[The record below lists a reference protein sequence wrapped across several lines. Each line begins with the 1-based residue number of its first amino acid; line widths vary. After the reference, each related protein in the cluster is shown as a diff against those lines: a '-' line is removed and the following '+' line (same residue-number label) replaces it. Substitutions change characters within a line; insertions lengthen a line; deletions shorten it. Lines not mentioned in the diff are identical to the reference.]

1 MIAFY
6 SKKIISLITTI
17 ILVSLITF
25 LVFQVLPGNPAYI
38 ILGVEADPLQIEA
51 LEAKLNLDKP
61 LIERYLIWVGDL
73 LRGDLGESIRFQ
85 RPVAE
90 MIGSRVEVT
99 LLLTVLSL
107 FLSIIISIPLAI
119 WLALNSEKSWSK
131 WVTALSQVGL
141 AVPSFWLAIILIYI
155 FSIALHWLPAGQY
168 ERLADDPIKALQS
181 LILPTIALA
190 IGITAILVRYL
201 RNNLLDQMESEYVR
215 TAMSKGLNSHEILY
229 RHVLQNSLLP
239 MLTILGMITAEILG
253 GSIVV
258 ENVFALPGIG
268 NLIAISIG
276 SRDLPLIQALVIYL
290 AIVVVMINF
299 VVDIVYTV
307 IDPRIRLR

>member
-6 SKKIISLITTI
+6 TKKIISLITTI
-17 ILVSLITF
+17 VLVSVITF

-61 LIERYLIWVGDL
+61 LLDRYAIWVVNL
-73 LRGDLGESIRFQ
+73 LKGDLGESIRFH

-107 FLSIIISIPLAI
+107 FLSVLVSIPLAI

-131 WVTALSQVGL
+131 WFAALSQVGL
-141 AVPSFWLAIILIYI
+141 SVPSFWLAVILIYI
-155 FSIALHWLPAGQY
+155 FAINLHWLPAGQY
-168 ERLADDPIKALQS
+168 EKLSVDPLLSIRS
-181 LILPTIALA
+181 LVLPTISLA
-190 IGITAILVRYL
+190 IGISAVLVRYL
-201 RNNLLDQMESEYVR
+201 RNNLLDQMDSEYVR
-215 TAMSKGLNSHEILY
+215 TAMSKGLNEHAILY

-253 GSIVV
+253 GSIVI

-290 AIVVVMINF
+290 ALAVVIINF
-299 VVDIVYTV
+299 VVDIIYTA

>member
-6 SKKIISLITTI
+6 SKKIISLLTTI
-17 ILVSLITF
+17 VLVSLITF

-61 LIERYLIWVGDL
+61 LIDRYFIWVADL

-107 FLSIIISIPLAI
+107 FLSIVISIPVAI
-119 WLALNSEKSWSK
+119 WLALNDQKSWSK
-131 WVTALSQVGL
+131 WLTALSQVGL

-155 FSIALHWLPAGQY
+155 FSIALRWLPAGQY
-168 ERLADDPIKALQS
+168 ERFSVDPLTAIKS
-181 LILPTIALA
+181 LVLPTISLA
-190 IGITAILVRYL
+190 IGISAILIRYL

-215 TAMSKGLNSHEILY
+215 TAMSKGLTDREIVY

-290 AIVVVMINF
+290 AVVVVLINF
-299 VVDIVYTV
+299 AVDIVYTV

>member
-1 MIAFY
+1 MITFY
-6 SKKIISLITTI
+6 GKKIISLITTI

-25 LVFQVLPGNPAYI
+25 FVFQVLPGNPAYI

-51 LEAKLNLDKP
+51 LEAKLHLDKP
-61 LIERYLIWVGDL
+61 IIDRYFMWVDSL
-73 LRGDLGESIRFQ
+73 LHGDLGESIRFQ

-99 LLLTVLSL
+99 LLLTVMSL

-119 WLALNSEKSWSK
+119 WLALNNQKRWSK
-131 WVTALSQVGL
+131 WFAALSQIGL
-141 AVPSFWLAIILIYI
+141 ALPSFWLAIILIYI
-155 FSIALHWLPAGQY
+155 FSLGLHWLPAGQY
-168 ERLADDPIKALQS
+168 EKFSVDPVLSIKS
-181 LILPTIALA
+181 LLLPTLSLA
-190 IGITAILVRYL
+190 IGISAVLVRYL

-215 TAMSKGLNSHEILY
+215 TAMSKGLSDHEILY

-290 AIVVVMINF
+290 AVVVVLINF
-299 VVDIVYTV
+299 AVDIVYTV
-307 IDPRIRLR
+307 VDPRIRLR